1 MFENQP
7 YEEHTW
13 LINIIL
19 IKKFELS
26 SFFKIMAE
34 LQEIFYHLYTHTVG
48 SCIFTVNAIFLLN

>member
-26 SFFKIMAE
+26 SFVKIMAE
-34 LQEIFYHLYTHTVG
+34 FYHLYTHTVG